1 MNNRRKA
8 KMQLT
13 IKRKLSMAFVLAGSM
28 MLGGTGVAYWA
39 QIHGQETQEKIEK
52 TDATI
57 KDLEHL
63 IGYIGRVTSA
73 QRAYLI
79 SGDPR
84 AVEAIPALRV
94 DAKATSDR
102 ISAAIADDEEQ
113 KAHFAQYQV
122 YIQQRIAFVNKLN
135 ATRKDKGPEAANAL
149 FNTGED
155 DRLLGLILPEF
166 EQMKDLATARLNAEE
181 AANRK
186 LQAEIGWTEL
196 IGVSLA
202 VLMLAAVAFT
212 LIRSIH
218 KNVEISVG
226 MLHAMARKD
235 LSGADGV
242 AATNDELATAIGAI
256 NQMKAAMTEALI
268 EVARSS
274 TQVAAAGAE
283 IESTAREIAGTSHEE
298 QRNVE
303 QFASSLAEMNATVKD
318 VAEHAERA
326 SLAANGAVETATTG
340 REVVRETQ
348 AAMNR
353 ISETVQTASNDIAT
367 LGKETQG
374 ISEVVRIIQEI
385 AEQTNLLALNAAI
398 EAARAGEQGKGFAV
412 VAQEVRVLAER
423 TAKFTKEIAEKIEK
437 VQAGAGR
444 AVESMRE
451 GEAVVNEGVNQ
462 FTHVGAAFEAI
473 TQRVE
478 AAQQGI
484 AMIATATTEQSSA
497 TEGLTENIHLISS
510 EVSKTTAQVDQTALA
525 CAELAK
531 LADALQHVVDGFQ
544 LPSAAPAPKAGYG
557 KPFVHRRVA

>member
-1 MNNRRKA
+1 
-8 KMQLT
+8 
-13 IKRKLSMAFVLAGSM
+13 
-28 MLGGTGVAYWA
+28 
-39 QIHGQETQEKIEK
+39 
-52 TDATI
+52 
-57 KDLEHL
+57 
-63 IGYIGRVTSA
+63 
-73 QRAYLI
+73 
-79 SGDPR
+79 
-84 AVEAIPALRV
+84 
-94 DAKATSDR
+94 
-102 ISAAIADDEEQ
+102 
-113 KAHFAQYQV
+113 
-122 YIQQRIAFVNKLN
+122 
-135 ATRKDKGPEAANAL
+135 
-149 FNTGED
+149 
-155 DRLLGLILPEF
+155 
-166 EQMKDLATARLNAEE
+166 
-181 AANRK
+181 
-186 LQAEIGWTEL
+186 
-196 IGVSLA
+196 
-202 VLMLAAVAFT
+202 VAFT